1 MKRLQ
6 TSKRKTN
13 LCIECSELTEDACL
27 NFKNQFEA
35 ERLYS
40 REISDILQ
48 QKLSWD
54 DIKKT
59 LQQPTSSQIE
69 S

>member
-1 MKRLQ
+1 M
-6 TSKRKTN
+6 
-13 LCIECSELTEDACL
+13 ECSELTEDTCL
-27 NFKNQFEA
+27 NFKKQFEA

-40 REISDILQ
+40 REISDFLQ

-59 LQQPTSSQIE
+59 LQQPTSSQND